1 MKRSYR
7 YRIQEFSLTHLRYS
21 RRRPA
26 LRSKISLPRPMNYF
40 ALTPIMATQAL
51 RHEKRYA
58 IKSPFF
64 TVRRECMNEPDLSQ
78 PVWAKTFVLRFGVPL
93 RASARLKEH
102 TLVIRFLVRGIIPSL
117 LVGLYLRT
125 SSNSGMA
132 SQ

>member
-64 TVRRECMNEPDLSQ
+64 TVRRECMNEPDRSE
-78 PVWAKTFVLRFGVPL
+78 
-93 RASARLKEH
+93 EH
-102 TLVIRFLVRGIIPSL
+102 TSELHHDSISYAVFCLKKKK
-117 LVGLYLRT
+117 YC
-125 SSNSGMA
+125 A
-132 SQ
+132 

>member
-64 TVRRECMNEPDLSQ
+64 TVRRGCMNEPDYSQ
-78 PVWAKTFVLRFGVPL
+78 PVWPKTFVLRFAVPL
-93 RASARLKEH
+93 RTSARVKAH
-102 TLVIRFLVRGIIPSL
+102 TLVIRLLVRGFIPRL
-117 LVGLYLRT
+117 QVGLCLRT
-125 SSNSGMA
+125 SSKIGKS
-132 SQ
+132 S